1 MDIWDRFEDTVK
13 VSFLHPSTKPARRKL
28 VVRQKKLSMQ
38 AGAVD
43 EMEANIDLS
52 IFNEAE
58 YTLIGL

>member
-1 MDIWDRFEDTVK
+1 M
-13 VSFLHPSTKPARRKL
+13 
-28 VVRQKKLSMQ
+28 VRLKKLSMQ